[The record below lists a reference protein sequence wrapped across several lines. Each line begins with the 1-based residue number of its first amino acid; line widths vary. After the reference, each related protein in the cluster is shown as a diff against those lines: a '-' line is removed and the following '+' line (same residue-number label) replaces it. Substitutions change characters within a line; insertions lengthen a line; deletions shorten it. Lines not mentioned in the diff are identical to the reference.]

1 MPEESKTGSR
11 LYCAKEKIKN
21 KFILLYCDNYSSLN
35 IHKLNSEFD
44 NSKTNILFSLVKK
57 KMVIVN
63 LMKEQIKFSIKKK
76 EQKK

>member
-44 NSKTNILFSLVKK
+44 NSKKNILFSW
-57 KMVIVN
+57 
-63 LMKEQIKFSIKKK
+63 
-76 EQKK
+76 